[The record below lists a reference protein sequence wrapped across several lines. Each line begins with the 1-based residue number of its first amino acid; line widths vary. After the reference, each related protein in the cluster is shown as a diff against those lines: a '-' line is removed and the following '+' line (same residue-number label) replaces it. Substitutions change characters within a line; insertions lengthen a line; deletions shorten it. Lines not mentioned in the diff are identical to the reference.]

1 MRLSHFPGKRD
12 ERHSYAKSSPCR
24 GPAWYNPGMRISLFL
39 LLTGI
44 FALWPRKLS
53 GVAKR
58 RPLNVE
64 DAVRLWAEHGAVF

>member
-1 MRLSHFPGKRD
+1 
-12 ERHSYAKSSPCR
+12 
-24 GPAWYNPGMRISLFL
+24 MRISLFL